1 MRLKMK
7 YCNDSIEVGK
17 VKPCPFCGTVDKLEI
32 TERKSYNELVKK
44 NGYSL
49 IYIECKT
56 CAMEFKLYEV
66 PDNNYDLGV
75 GILITRWNQRKE
87 DKA

>member
-1 MRLKMK
+1 MRLKMN
-7 YCNDSIEVGK
+7 YNNNSIEVGEI
-17 VKPCPFCGTVDKLEI
+17 KPCPFCGTVDGLEI
-32 TERKSYNELVKK
+32 SERDSYNELVEEY
-44 NGYSL
+44 GTSL